1 MGLSAGWHHNIPG
14 QMIMGFKNLQKQIF
28 NIKNGKDFS
37 ETALEVFD
45 YQFNNNIIYH
55 NFIKSLGKNP
65 SEIKTCSEIPFLPVE
80 FFKNHKIITGQL
92 PVEMVFESSGTT
104 GIAPGKHFISDLA
117 LYEKSFLKSFRLF
130 YGKPEKYLI
139 AALLP
144 SYTERENSSL
154 VYMADNL
161 IKRSKNPSSGFYRDN
176 IGELLNTIRKAK
188 EEKQKILLLGVSF
201 ALLDLAE
208 NQTPD
213 FSEVIVMET
222 GGMKGR
228 RKELTR
234 SELHSIL
241 KEKLN
246 IHSVHSEYGMT
257 ELLSQAYSKGEG
269 LFYCPP
275 WMKIVIRD
283 PMDPLTIYSEPSGTG
298 GINIIDLA
306 NINSCSFIATGDLG
320 KLQKDGGFEVLG
332 RFDNSDI
339 RGCNLMVE

>member
-1 MGLSAGWHHNIPG
+1 
-14 QMIMGFKNLQKQIF
+14 MIMGLNNLQNQIF
-28 NIKNGKDFS
+28 RIKNDKDFS
-37 ETALEVFD
+37 EIALKVFD
-45 YQFNNNIIYH
+45 YQFNNNILYH
-55 NFIKSLGKNP
+55 DFIISLGKSP
-65 SEIKTCSEIPFLPVE
+65 SEIKTFSEIPFLPVE
-80 FFKNHKIITGQL
+80 FFRNHKIITGL
-92 PVEMVFESSGTT
+92 RPVEIVFESSGTT
-104 GIAPGKHFISDLA
+104 GTTPGKHFISDIA
-117 LYEKSFLKSFRLF
+117 LYEESFLRSFKLF
-130 YGKPEKYLI
+130 YGEPEEYLI

-161 IKRSKNPSSGFYRDN
+161 IKRSRNPASGFYRDN
-176 IGELLNTIRKAK
+176 IGELINTIKKSK
-188 EEKQKILLLGVSF
+188 EEKHKILLLGVSF

-208 NQTPD
+208 NKAPD
-213 FSEVIVMET
+213 LSGVIVMET

-234 SELHSIL
+234 AELHSML

-246 IHSVHSEYGMT
+246 ITSVHSEYGMT
-257 ELLSQAYSKGEG
+257 ELLSQAYSNGEG

-275 WMKIVIRD
+275 WMKIIIRD
-283 PMDPLTIYSEPSGTG
+283 PLDPLTVYSEPSVTG

-320 KLQKDGGFEVLG
+320 KLHREGGFEVLG

>member
-1 MGLSAGWHHNIPG
+1 
-14 QMIMGFKNLQKQIF
+14 MIMGLNNLQNQIF
-28 NIKNGKDFS
+28 RIKNDKDFS
-37 ETALEVFD
+37 EIALKVFD
-45 YQFNNNIIYH
+45 YQFNNNILYH
-55 NFIKSLGKNP
+55 DFIKSLSKSP
-65 SEIKTCSEIPFLPVE
+65 SEIKTFSEIPFLPVE
-80 FFKNHKIITGQL
+80 FFRNHKIITGQR
-92 PVEMVFESSGTT
+92 PVEIVFESSGTT
-104 GIAPGKHFISDLA
+104 GITPGKHFISDVA
-117 LYEKSFLKSFRLF
+117 LYEESFLGSFRLF
-130 YGKPEKYLI
+130 YGEPEEYLI

-161 IKRSKNPSSGFYRDN
+161 IKRSKNPASGFYRDN
-176 IGELLNTIRKAK
+176 IGELIDTIRKSK
-188 EEKQKILLLGVSF
+188 GGKNKILLLGVSF

-208 NQTPD
+208 NQAPD
-213 FSEVIVMET
+213 LSGVIVMET

-234 SELHSIL
+234 AELHSIL

-246 IHSVHSEYGMT
+246 IPSVHSEYGMT

-275 WMKIVIRD
+275 WMKVVIRD
-283 PMDPLTIYSEPSGTG
+283 PLDPLTVYNEPAGTG

-320 KLQKDGGFEVLG
+320 KLHTGGGFEVLG